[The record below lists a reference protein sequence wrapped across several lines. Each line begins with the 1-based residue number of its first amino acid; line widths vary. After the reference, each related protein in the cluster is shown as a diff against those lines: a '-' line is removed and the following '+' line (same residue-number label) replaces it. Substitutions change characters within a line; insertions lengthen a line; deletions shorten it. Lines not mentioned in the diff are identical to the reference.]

1 MPPSVES
8 AVLRSW
14 FGSLESVE
22 RMAPQTT
29 RMPPGTA
36 VSAASMWPVQPLW
49 IGDVAPIFPLL
60 PIAVWS
66 RSPSLCQ
73 ATCSTPLLVRTRPT
87 WSMLAPPEAVTWRQG
102 AASAADGATSAS
114 TSARISLFTCGD

>member
-1 MPPSVES
+1 MIEPGVSCQLTPPSVDS

-14 FGSLESVE
+14 LGSLVSVE
-22 RMAPQTT
+22 RIAPQTT

-49 IGDVAPIFPLL
+49 IGEVAPTFPSR
-60 PIAVWS
+60 PIAVCS

-73 ATCSTPLLVRTRPT
+73 ATCSTPSLVRTRPT
-87 WSMLAPPEAVTWRQG
+87 
-102 AASAADGATSAS
+102 
-114 TSARISLFTCGD
+114 